1 MIDIVAGVPMGGIT
15 WGSALPPQYAD
26 NIAAVATFGNV
37 AGRTGGSLPTQ
48 SALLGAKA
56 IDLYNPG
63 DPDLS
68 CGSGQRVEGHTGAM
82 SPDTPRRQQLS
93 SRACC

>member
-1 MIDIVAGVPMGGIT
+1 MIDIVAGVPDGGIT

-26 NIAAVATFGNV
+26 NIAAVATFR
-37 AGRTGGSLPTQ
+37 ATWPATGGSLSTQ

-56 IDLYNPG
+56 IDLCNPG

-68 CGSGQRVEGHTGAM
+68 CGSGNEWSGHTGAM
-82 SPDTPRRQQLS
+82 SPDTPRRQRLS
-93 SRACC
+93 SQACC